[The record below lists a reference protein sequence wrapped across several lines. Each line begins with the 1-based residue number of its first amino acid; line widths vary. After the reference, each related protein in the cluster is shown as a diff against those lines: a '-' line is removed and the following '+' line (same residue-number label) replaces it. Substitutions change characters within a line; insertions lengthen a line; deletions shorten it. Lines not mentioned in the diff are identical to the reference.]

1 MLNMKNKKIYRKTDD
16 CIIAGVS
23 GGMAD
28 YFEIDETL
36 VRVIF
41 VLLAIGGGSG
51 ILIYLILWLI
61 IPKIGKKD
69 KKIDW
74 EENVKEFAGDVSNK
88 VKTVASEFKK
98 EIKVEK
104 INTEKRQGSFLG
116 LLLILWGGVLL
127 VDKLVPMFIRW
138 DYVWPGM
145 LIFLGGYLM
154 MRK

>member
-1 MLNMKNKKIYRKTDD
+1 MKNKKIYRKIDD
-16 CIIAGVS
+16 CIVAGVC
-23 GGMAD
+23 GGLAD

-51 ILIYLILWLI
+51 ILIYLVLWLI
-61 IPKIGKKD
+61 IPKAGQKD

-74 EENVKEFAGDVSNK
+74 EENVKEFADDISNK
-88 VKTVASEFKK
+88 AKTVAKEFKK

-104 INTEKRQGSFLG
+104 INPEKRQGSFLG

-127 VDKLVPMFIRW
+127 VDKLVPMVIEW
-138 DYVWPGM
+138 EYVWPGM
-145 LIFLGGYLM
+145 LIILGGYLYFK
-154 MRK
+154 R

>member
-1 MLNMKNKKIYRKTDD
+1 MKTKKIYRKVDD
-16 CIIAGVS
+16 CIIAGVC
-23 GGMAD
+23 GGLAD

-41 VLLAIGGGSG
+41 VLLVIGGGSG
-51 ILIYLILWLI
+51 ILIYLVLWLV
-61 IPKIGKKD
+61 IPKAGQID

-74 EENVKEFAGDVSNK
+74 EENVKEFADDVSK
-88 VKTVASEFKK
+88 KAKTVVSEFKK

-104 INTEKRQGSFLG
+104 VSPEKRQGSFFG

-127 VDKLVPMFIRW
+127 INKVAPMLIEW
-138 DYVWPGM
+138 EYVWPGM

-154 MRK
+154 LRK

>member
-1 MLNMKNKKIYRKTDD
+1 MKTKKIYRKVDD
-16 CIIAGVS
+16 CIIAGVC
-23 GGMAD
+23 GGLAD

-41 VLLAIGGGSG
+41 VLLTIGGGSG
-51 ILIYLILWLI
+51 ILIYLILWLV
-61 IPKIGKKD
+61 IPKDGQID

-74 EENVKEFAGDVSNK
+74 EENVKEFANDVSK
-88 VKTVASEFKK
+88 KAKTVANEFKK

-104 INTEKRQGSFLG
+104 VNPEKRQGSFFG

-127 VDKLVPMFIRW
+127 INKVAPMLIEW
-138 DYVWPGM
+138 EYVWPGM

-154 MRK
+154 LRK